1 MLVHDVRMPGSA
13 QESGG
18 PAPRLRVI
26 SGEADQRPQASA
38 EGDRD
43 ASSARATMHLVEEVR
58 PLLIAGSNPLRRD
71 ALQAELAGTMP
82 EGTAFEQ
89 ASLLSEVLELAPSS
103 RLVIVSGGLR
113 DISAR
118 SLMRI
123 LGQRHPTLPVITLDP
138 AGPDAL

>member
-1 MLVHDVRMPGSA
+1 MRGSA
-13 QESGG
+13 QGSGG
-18 PAPRLRVI
+18 PAARLRVI
-26 SGEADQRPQASA
+26 SGAPGEPLQSSE

-43 ASSARATMHLVEEVR
+43 ACGARASIHLVEEAR
-58 PLLIAGSNPLRRD
+58 PLLIAGSHPLRRA

-82 EGTAFEQ
+82 AGTAFEQ

-103 RLVIVSGGLR
+103 RLVIVSSGLR

-123 LGQRHPTLPVITLDP
+123 LGQRHPTLPVITLDATAP
-138 AGPDAL
+138 EDL